1 MFIRNDHELVKK
13 LANERVKE
21 IQNKYFMNKGQSSV
35 EKMSLSKSNMTSA
48 NSTINHTKVRNSPR
62 PENFLKSK
70 LPYQDYS

>member
-1 MFIRNDHELVKK
+1 
-13 LANERVKE
+13 
-21 IQNKYFMNKGQSSV
+21 
-35 EKMSLSKSNMTSA
+35 MSLSKSNMTSA